1 MQSQQVLPIYNA
13 KVEELN
19 VKITFLESEKQ
30 ALLSI
35 RSGLSPQIVIK
46 KELTEFPP
54 VSKADVVP
62 ACFLQISNKRLDN
75 DKMTLI
81 SEFPSISGIETHGKI
96 MKSKDF
102 LDMKYDALNFQG
114 KWGEFFGNPSVNFR
128 CAISGMAG
136 NGKTTF
142 AIQFANYL
150 AVNHGRVVYISSEEG
165 FSKTLKDRINQS
177 GSASDNLF
185 IADLKTAEEI
195 KTEIKPGAFIFIFI
209 DSLDNMHIDANELN
223 KLRQFYIDS
232 ALITISQS
240 TKDGKMRGSY
250 QIVHDSDI
258 EIEVLNL
265 EAITKKN
272 RFNEKNKRLPVIQKA
287 ELPFQVPRN
296 TISK

>member
-1 MQSQQVLPIYNA
+1 MN
-13 KVEELN
+13 
-19 VKITFLESEKQ
+19 
-30 ALLSI
+30 
-35 RSGLSPQIVIK
+35 
-46 KELTEFPP
+46 
-54 VSKADVVP
+54 
-62 ACFLQISNKRLDN
+62 NKRLDN
-75 DKMTLI
+75 DNRSLKPPPHTI
-81 SEFPSISGIETHGKI
+81 PGIELGERI

-102 LDMKYDALNFQG
+102 LEHKYDTLNFQG

-142 AIQFANYL
+142 AIQFAKYL
-150 AVNHGRVVYISSEEG
+150 ATNHGSVVYISSEEG
-165 FSKTLKDRINQS
+165 FSKTLKDKITIE

-195 KTEIKPGAFIFIFI
+195 KATIKPEMFNFIFL

-223 KLRQFYIDS
+223 KLRQFYINS

-265 EAITKKN
+265 EAVTKKN
-272 RFNEKNKRLPVIQKA
+272 RFNEKNIKLSVIQKA
-287 ELPFQVPRN
+287 DVSFQGPRN